1 MRKPEFPLSLQ
12 SNARGILPSLPPS
25 LTHASVPALFS
36 FDFCEM
42 GEDPET
48 GKTEPKEG
56 ATVSENLGQIL
67 LGERIRHSPYQIRMR
82 EDV

>member
-1 MRKPEFPLSLQ
+1 
-12 SNARGILPSLPPS
+12 
-25 LTHASVPALFS
+25 
-36 FDFCEM
+36 M